1 MSTLNFQYQAFG
13 FNLVSDIPLP
23 ELSEKLLIANDQ
35 NSVSVISGN
44 HDNWASIEA
53 SPHSTQCIQLAANE
67 WRLALEGIGWFRAEA
82 GESLQYQ
89 RWDDSV
95 SNRDLRTFLVTSGL
109 GALAVQQSALV
120 LHGTA
125 LERNGEAVL
134 LLGRPATGKSSLSWC
149 LQQHGWQLISSEIV
163 VVDKN
168 IKIFP
173 GVQQLKLW
181 HDAAVALDLDW
192 QQLPLVR
199 RGLKRYALL
208 GDQLNCLESAA
219 PLRCI
224 YQLTRERQQ
233 GKSEADVLASSI
245 KSSQAFSQQHALLV
259 LRNNAFHARVVRG
272 MECEQQLFMQASAL
286 ARSVPIYTLR
296 VPDGIRAMKNACAT
310 VDLMDP
316 ASLQECNREE
326 PNIEEGKKGESDA

>member
-1 MSTLNFQYQAFG
+1 MSTSNFQYQAFG
-13 FNLVSDIPLP
+13 FNLLSDILLP
-23 ELSEKLLIANDQ
+23 ELSKKLLIANEQ
-35 NSVSVISGN
+35 NSISVVSGN
-44 HDNWASIEA
+44 YGNWPSIEA
-53 SPHSTQCIQLAANE
+53 SPHSTQCLQLAANE
-67 WRLALEGIGWFRAEA
+67 WRLALECIGWFRAAA
-82 GESLQYQ
+82 GESLEYQ

-109 GALAVQQSALV
+109 GALAIQRACLV

-134 LLGRPATGKSSLSWC
+134 LLGRPATGKSTLSWC

-168 IKIFP
+168 MKIWP

-181 HDAAVALDLDW
+181 HDAAVALDLNW
-192 QQLPLVR
+192 QHLPLVR

-224 YQLTRERQQ
+224 YQLMRERQQ
-233 GKSEADVLASSI
+233 IKSEADVLASSI

-286 ARSVPIYTLR
+286 ARSVPIYSLR
-296 VPDGIRAMKNACAT
+296 VPDGIRAMKNACAM
-310 VDLMDP
+310 VDLLDP
-316 ASLQECNREE
+316 ASIQE
-326 PNIEEGKKGESDA
+326 PNIEEGTKGESDA